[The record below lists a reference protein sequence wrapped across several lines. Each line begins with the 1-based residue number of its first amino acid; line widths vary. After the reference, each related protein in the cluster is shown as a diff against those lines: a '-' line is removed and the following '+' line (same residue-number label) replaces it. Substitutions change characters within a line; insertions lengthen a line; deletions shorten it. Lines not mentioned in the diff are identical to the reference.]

1 MCNCV
6 FTILLHLQAAL
17 RGLCEDLDIPFQAS
31 MLKYVYLPPF
41 AVFLQVEL
49 NSPSMLVTMSLL
61 AVYVLLYSDGKL
73 VQNLLTGF
81 GLHGGTRAST
91 NLQAFYLQ

>member
-1 MCNCV
+1 M

-17 RGLCEDLDIPFQAS
+17 RGLCEDLDIPFHAS
-31 MLKYVYLPPF
+31 MLKYVNLLPF
-41 AVFLQVEL
+41 AVFLQVEFQQ
-49 NSPSMLVTMSLL
+49 SKHASYDVLL

-81 GLHGGTRAST
+81 GLHGGTRACT
-91 NLQAFYLQ
+91 NLQAFHKQ